1 MKQNKQLFKLILDL
15 VDHKAPLFFWY
26 LVRVFSALLPLYTIY
41 LFGQAIRLLEN
52 HVSIQQLFH
61 HLLLILFIRLLDN
74 FTRLISIHK
83 IEYLIFEIEFSIHQF
98 LLFGLK
104 TRNKEKRHQTIQA
117 VRNFS
122 EAVRN
127 TFAILRQPGIDGLVS
142 FISIPIILSFLDFK
156 VFIAE
161 IAYVATYYFVD
172 IYTTERYARF
182 KNIQNKHTETYYAR
196 LQDSNKV
203 AKERRSFLSHLKKL
217 CDWGFWEW
225 NFLQD
230 TAVVFYSL
238 ILFYLIYTV
247 SIGQKQISDL
257 VLIVGYTVSTQAF
270 LNNISSI
277 KDRLADTKVA
287 LTRLASNKSVSSVN
301 LSDLT

>member
-230 TAVVFYSL
+230 TAVVFTPLSFL
-238 ILFYLIYTV
+238 PYLHCQYRPKT
-247 SIGQKQISDL
+247 
-257 VLIVGYTVSTQAF
+257 
-270 LNNISSI
+270 NI
-277 KDRLADTKVA
+277 
-287 LTRLASNKSVSSVN
+287 
-301 LSDLT
+301 

>member
-1 MKQNKQLFKLILDL
+1 MKQNKRIFKLIVDL
-15 VDHKAPLFFWY
+15 IDHKAPLFFWY

-41 LFGQAIRLLEN
+41 LFGQAIKLLEN
-52 HVSIQQLFH
+52 HASIKQLFC

-74 FTRLISIHK
+74 FTRLISVHK

-98 LLFGLK
+98 LLLGLK
-104 TRNKEKRHQTIQA
+104 AKNKQKRHQTVQA

-127 TFAILRQPGIDGLVS
+127 TFAIIRQPGIDGLVS
-142 FISIPIILSFLDFK
+142 FISIPIILYFLDFK

-161 IAYVATYYFVD
+161 IAYVVTYYFID
-172 IYTTERYARF
+172 IYTTERYSRLRN
-182 KNIQNKHTETYYAR
+182 KQNAYTETYYAR

-203 AKERRSFLSHLKKL
+203 SKERQSFLSHLKKL
-217 CDWGFWEW
+217 CNWGFWEW
-225 NFLQD
+225 NYLQD
-230 TAVVFYSL
+230 TAVIFYSL

-257 VLIVGYTVSTQAF
+257 VLIMGYITSTQAF

-287 LTRLASNKSVSSVN
+287 LTRLASNKSVPSVN
-301 LSDLT
+301 FSDLT

>member
-1 MKQNKQLFKLILDL
+1 MILSTTKALF
-15 VDHKAPLFFWY
+15 FFWY
-26 LVRVFSALLPLYTIY
+26 LVRIFSALLPLYTIY
-41 LFGQAIRLLEN
+41 LFGQAIKLLEN
-52 HVSIQQLFH
+52 HASLKQLFY
-61 HLLLILFIRLLDN
+61 HLFLFCFIRLLDN
-74 FTRLISIHK
+74 FTRLVSIYK

-98 LLFGLK
+98 LCFGLK
-104 TRNKEKRHQTIQA
+104 AKNKEKRHQTVQA

-127 TFAILRQPGIDGLVS
+127 TFGILRQPGIDGLVS
-142 FISIPIILSFLDFK
+142 FVSIPVILYFLDFK

-161 IAYVATYYFVD
+161 IAYIATYYVVD
-172 IYTTERYARF
+172 VYTTQRYSRL
-182 KNIQNKHTETYYAR
+182 KNIQNAQIETYYAR

-203 AKERRSFLSHLKKL
+203 DKERRSFLSHLKKL
-217 CDWGFWEW
+217 CNWGFYEW

-230 TAVVFYSL
+230 TAVIFYSL
-238 ILFYLIYTV
+238 ILLYLIYTV

-257 VLIVGYTVSTQAF
+257 VLIMGYIASTQAF

-287 LTRLASNKSVSSVN
+287 LTRLVANKSVSSVN